1 MALRIR
7 KTMSNWLTT
16 RYQMVV
22 RNEENLAEVS
32 SFNFTYAKVI
42 VISLLTFV
50 LIFIGALYLAQT
62 ALSQWFD
69 PRHTTMEYN
78 RKLLTMTLELDSLKA
93 KLENQDK
100 FINNFQNILRGEVP
114 EGSVYKQ
121 PNNLSTQDL
130 NRDMNPSEIGK
141 GDSIIRDEFEDME
154 ATLTSYSRNSYT
166 EELKD
171 IFFFPPI
178 QGIVSSPYDLSI
190 DHYGVDI
197 VAKNNEPVKSIADG
211 TVILSSWTQE
221 GGYVIA
227 IQHRANLISVVRHNS
242 ALLKKVGN
250 FVNAGEVISIIGN
263 TGELTTGPHVHLEL
277 WYNGNPV
284 DPEEFITF

>member
-1 MALRIR
+1 
-7 KTMSNWLTT
+7 
-16 RYQMVV
+16 MVV

-32 SFNFTYAKVI
+32 SVNFTYAKVL
-42 VISLLTFV
+42 VISLLILLLLFV
-50 LIFIGALYLAQT
+50 ASLFLAQT
-62 ALSQWFD
+62 TLSKWFD
-69 PRHTTMEYN
+69 PRHATMEYN
-78 RKLLTMTLELDSLKA
+78 RKLLTLTVEMDSLKS
-93 KLENQDK
+93 KLKAQDK
-100 FINNFQNILRGEVP
+100 FIDNFQNILRGETP
-114 EGSVYKQ
+114 AGNSVYKQ
-121 PNNLSTQDL
+121 PDNVSTENF
-130 NRDMNPSEIGK
+130 NREMNPQDIAE
-141 GDSIIRDEFEDME
+141 GDSIIRKEFEQLDIS
-154 ATLTSYSRNSYT
+154 LTTYSRNNYS

-171 IFFFPPI
+171 IFFFTPL
-178 QGIVSSPYDLSI
+178 QGIVSSPYSMAT

-197 VAKNNEPVKSIADG
+197 VSKNNEPVKSIADG

-227 IQHRANLISVVRHNS
+227 IQHRANLISVIRHNS

-263 TGELTTGPHVHLEL
+263 TGELTSGPHVHLEL

>member
-1 MALRIR
+1 
-7 KTMSNWLTT
+7 MSNWLTT

-42 VISLLTFV
+42 VISLLLFI
-50 LIFIGALYLAQT
+50 LIFIAGLFLAQT
-62 ALSQWFD
+62 VLSQWFD
-69 PRHTTMEYN
+69 PRHQTMEYN
-78 RKLLTMTLELDSLKA
+78 RQLLTLTTELDSLKG
-93 KLENQDK
+93 KLRAQDR
-100 FINNFQNILRGEVP
+100 FIDNFQNILNGDVP
-114 EGSVYKQ
+114 SGSVYKK
-121 PNNLSTQDL
+121 PDNINAEDL
-130 NRDMNPSEIGK
+130 NRDINPAKISE
-141 GDSIIRDEFEDME
+141 GDSIIREEFEQIE
-154 ATLTSYSRNSYT
+154 VSLTSYSRNNYS

-171 IFFFPPI
+171 IFFFTPL

-227 IQHRANLISVVRHNS
+227 VQHRANLISVIRHNS

-263 TGELTTGPHVHLEL
+263 TGELTSGPHVHLEL

>member
-1 MALRIR
+1 
-7 KTMSNWLTT
+7 
-16 RYQMVV
+16 MVV

-32 SFNFTYAKVI
+32 TFNFTYAKVV

-50 LIFIGALYLAQT
+50 LIFIGALYLSQSLLA
-62 ALSQWFD
+62 QWFD

-78 RKLLTMTLELDSLKA
+78 QKLLTLTMEMDSLKSRLRA
-93 KLENQDK
+93 QDR
-100 FINNFQNILRGEVP
+100 FIANVQTILKGDVPTGETYREP
-114 EGSVYKQ
+114 DQIK
-121 PNNLSTQDL
+121 TDDL
-130 NRDMNPSEIGK
+130 NKDMNPQSMNA
-141 GDSIIRDEFEDME
+141 GDSIIRQEFEEQDFS
-154 ATLTSYSRNSYT
+154 LTSYSSNNYS

-171 IFFFPPI
+171 IFFFPPL
-178 QGIVSSPYDLSI
+178 QGIVSSPYDMSI
-190 DHYGVDI
+190 DHYGIDI
-197 VAKNNEPVKSIADG
+197 VAKTNEPVKSIADG
-211 TVILSSWTQE
+211 TVILSSWTQD

-242 ALLKKVGN
+242 AILKKVGN

-263 TGELTTGPHVHLEL
+263 SGELTSGPHVHLEI

>member
-1 MALRIR
+1 
-7 KTMSNWLTT
+7 
-16 RYQMVV
+16 MVV

-50 LIFIGALYLAQT
+50 LLFVGSLYLAQT
-62 ALSQWFD
+62 ALAKWFD

-78 RKLLTMTLELDSLKA
+78 RKLLTMTLELDSLKG
-93 KLENQDK
+93 KLANQER
-100 FINNFQNILRGEVP
+100 FIDNFQNILRGEVP
-114 EGSVYKQ
+114 QGSVYRPPENVSAADFNQ
-121 PNNLSTQDL
+121 
-130 NRDMNPSEIGK
+130 DMNPREIGN
-141 GDSIIRDEFEDME
+141 GDSIIREEFKEIE
-154 ATLTSYSRNSYT
+154 SALTSYKKNTYSD
-166 EELKD
+166 ELKD
-171 IFFFPPI
+171 IFFFPPL
-178 QGIVSSPYDLSI
+178 QGIVSSPYNLAT

-211 TVILSSWTQE
+211 TVILSSWTLD
-221 GGYVIA
+221 GGYIIA
-227 IQHRANLISVVRHNS
+227 VQHRANLISVIRHNS

>member
-1 MALRIR
+1 
-7 KTMSNWLTT
+7 
-16 RYQMVV
+16 MVV

-32 SFNFTYAKVI
+32 SINFTYAKVLVVSLLI
-42 VISLLTFV
+42 VIILFILSLF
-50 LIFIGALYLAQT
+50 LAQT
-62 ALSQWFD
+62 TLAKWFD

-78 RKLLTMTLELDSLKA
+78 RKLLTLTVEMDSLKS
-93 KLENQDK
+93 KLITQDK
-100 FINNFQNILRGEVP
+100 FIDNFQTILSGDTP
-114 EGSVYKQ
+114 SGNSVYRA
-121 PNNLSTQDL
+121 PDNVSTDNF
-130 NRDMNPSEIGK
+130 NREMNAKKIAE
-141 GDSIIRDEFEDME
+141 GDSIIREEFEQLDIS
-154 ATLTSYSRNSYT
+154 LTSISRNKYS

-171 IFFFPPI
+171 IFFFTPL

-197 VAKNNEPVKSIADG
+197 VSKNNEPIKSIADG

-227 IQHRANLISVVRHNS
+227 IQHRANLISVIRHNS

-263 TGELTTGPHVHLEL
+263 TGELTSGPHVHLEL

>member
-1 MALRIR
+1 MRIR

-42 VISLLTFV
+42 VISLL
-50 LIFIGALYLAQT
+50 LFILLFIAGLFLAQT
-62 ALSQWFD
+62 VLSQWFD
-69 PRHTTMEYN
+69 PRHQTMEYN
-78 RKLLTMTLELDSLKA
+78 RQLLTLTTELDSLKG
-93 KLENQDK
+93 KLRAQDR
-100 FINNFQNILRGEVP
+100 FINNFQNILNGDVP
-114 EGSVYKQ
+114 SGSVYKT
-121 PNNLSTQDL
+121 PDNINAEGL
-130 NRDMNPSEIGK
+130 NRDMNPAKISE
-141 GDSIIRDEFEDME
+141 GDSLIREEFEQIE
-154 ATLTSYSRNSYT
+154 VSLTSYNRNNYS

-171 IFFFPPI
+171 IFFFTPL

-227 IQHRANLISVVRHNS
+227 VQHRANLISVIRHNS

-263 TGELTTGPHVHLEL
+263 SGELTSGPHVHLEL

>member
-1 MALRIR
+1 MRIR

-32 SFNFTYAKVI
+32 SLNFTYAKVI
-42 VISLLTFV
+42 LITLLTFV
-50 LIFIGALYLAQT
+50 LLFLGALYLSQSV
-62 ALSQWFD
+62 LSQWFD

-78 RKLLTMTLELDSLKA
+78 RKLLTMTLELDSLKTKIA
-93 KLENQDK
+93 NQDR
-100 FINNFQNILRGEVP
+100 FIDNIQNILRGEVP
-114 EGSVYKQ
+114 EGSIYRPPSNV
-121 PNNLSTQDL
+121 NVEDL
-130 NRDMNPSEIGK
+130 NEEMNPAEIGK
-141 GDSIIRDEFEDME
+141 GDSIIRDEFKDIES
-154 ATLTSYSRNSYT
+154 ALTTYRRNTYKD
-166 EELKD
+166 ELKD
-171 IFFFPPI
+171 IFFFPPL
-178 QGIVSSPYDLSI
+178 QGIVSSPYNLTV

-221 GGYVIA
+221 SGYVIA
-227 IQHRANLISVVRHNS
+227 VQHRANLISVIRHNS

-263 TGELTTGPHVHLEL
+263 TGELTSGPHVHLEL

>member
-1 MALRIR
+1 
-7 KTMSNWLTT
+7 
-16 RYQMVV
+16 MVV

-32 SFNFTYAKVI
+32 TINFTYAKVA

-50 LIFIGALYLAQT
+50 LIFVGALYLSQSV
-62 ALSQWFD
+62 LSQWFD

-78 RKLLTMTLELDSLKA
+78 QKLLSLTMEMDSLKS
-93 KLENQDK
+93 KLRAQDR
-100 FINNFQNILRGEVP
+100 FINNVQTILKGDVPDGETYREP
-114 EGSVYKQ
+114 ENV
-121 PNNLSTQDL
+121 NTEDL
-130 NRDMNPSEIGK
+130 NKDLNPQRMNA
-141 GDSIIRDEFEDME
+141 GDSIIRQEFEEQDFS
-154 ATLTSYSRNSYT
+154 LTSYSSNNYS

-171 IFFFPPI
+171 IFFFPPL
-178 QGIVSSPYDLSI
+178 QGIVSSPYDMSI
-190 DHYGVDI
+190 DHYGIDI
-197 VAKNNEPVKSIADG
+197 VAKTNEPVKSIADG
-211 TVILSSWTQE
+211 TVILSSWTQD

-227 IQHRANLISVVRHNS
+227 VQHRANLISVIRHNS

-263 TGELTTGPHVHLEL
+263 SGELTTGPHVHLEI

>member
-1 MALRIR
+1 MRIR

-50 LIFIGALYLAQT
+50 LLFVGSLYLAQT
-62 ALSQWFD
+62 ALAKWFD

-78 RKLLTMTLELDSLKA
+78 RKLLTMTLELDSLKG
-93 KLENQDK
+93 KLANQER
-100 FINNFQNILRGEVP
+100 FIDNFQNILRGEVP
-114 EGSVYKQ
+114 QGSVYRPPENVSAADFNQ
-121 PNNLSTQDL
+121 
-130 NRDMNPSEIGK
+130 DMNPREIGN
-141 GDSIIRDEFEDME
+141 GDSIIREEFKEIE
-154 ATLTSYSRNSYT
+154 SALTSYKKNTYSD
-166 EELKD
+166 ELKD
-171 IFFFPPI
+171 IFFFPPL
-178 QGIVSSPYDLSI
+178 QGIVSSPYNLAT

-211 TVILSSWTQE
+211 TVILSSWTLD
-221 GGYVIA
+221 GGYIIA
-227 IQHRANLISVVRHNS
+227 VQHRANLISVIRHNS

>member
-1 MALRIR
+1 MRIR

-32 SFNFTYAKVI
+32 SLNFTYAKVI
-42 VISLLTFV
+42 LITLLTFV
-50 LIFIGALYLAQT
+50 LLFLGALYLSQSV
-62 ALSQWFD
+62 LSQWFD

-78 RKLLTMTLELDSLKA
+78 RKLLTMTLELDSLKTKIA
-93 KLENQDK
+93 NQDR
-100 FINNFQNILRGEVP
+100 FIDNIQNILRGEVP
-114 EGSVYKQ
+114 EGSVYR
-121 PNNLSTQDL
+121 PPSNVNVEDL
-130 NRDMNPSEIGK
+130 NEEMNPAEIGK
-141 GDSIIRDEFEDME
+141 GDSIIRDEFKEIE
-154 ATLTSYSRNSYT
+154 SALTTYRRNTYKD
-166 EELKD
+166 ELKD
-171 IFFFPPI
+171 IFFFPPL
-178 QGIVSSPYDLSI
+178 QGIVSSPYNLTV

-221 GGYVIA
+221 SGYVIA
-227 IQHRANLISVVRHNS
+227 VQHRANLISVIRHNS

-263 TGELTTGPHVHLEL
+263 TGELTSGPHVHLEL